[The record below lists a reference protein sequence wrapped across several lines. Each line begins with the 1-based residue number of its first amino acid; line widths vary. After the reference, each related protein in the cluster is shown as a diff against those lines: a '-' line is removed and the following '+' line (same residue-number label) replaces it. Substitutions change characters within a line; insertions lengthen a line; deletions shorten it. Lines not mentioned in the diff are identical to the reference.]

1 MRVRCT
7 GEGDIALPNTS
18 LERTPRSRPNRR
30 KAPWS
35 EQLRG
40 GAAQLEA
47 VRRPVAFPARL
58 LGGTPVPYH
67 SPDHIQ
73 TRRPLDAQDGSALP
87 QRSMARQ
94 ARQGSRVHIGLGY
107 LRSVDCPESSRRWIR
122 PPYPRHGELQEL
134 SLVQPLGQP
143 GRNRAMASEA

>member
-40 GAAQLEA
+40 AAAQLAA
-47 VRRPVAFPARL
+47 VGRHYWAPK
-58 LGGTPVPYH
+58 GEVP
-67 SPDHIQ
+67 
-73 TRRPLDAQDGSALP
+73 
-87 QRSMARQ
+87 
-94 ARQGSRVHIGLGY
+94 
-107 LRSVDCPESSRRWIR
+107 
-122 PPYPRHGELQEL
+122 
-134 SLVQPLGQP
+134 
-143 GRNRAMASEA
+143 

>member
-35 EQLRG
+35 EQLSG

-47 VRRPVAFPARL
+47 VVQRAWVPLVLPLAFGLNGSSVVVRTAALVAAKGRRHA
-58 LGGTPVPYH
+58 
-67 SPDHIQ
+67 
-73 TRRPLDAQDGSALP
+73 
-87 QRSMARQ
+87 Q
-94 ARQGSRVHIGLGY
+94 ARGRTSHEACRRHFQGL
-107 LRSVDCPESSRRWIR
+107 
-122 PPYPRHGELQEL
+122 
-134 SLVQPLGQP
+134 
-143 GRNRAMASEA
+143 